1 MYNHFEE
8 FAFMSKNRLGTYVIV
23 RHIRVLKILKFWV
36 NIIHSDGLNKSLN
49 SVFIEDWIKIGNTI
63 DINMLNRIKVFLT

>member
-1 MYNHFEE
+1 M
-8 FAFMSKNRLGTYVIV
+8 IV